1 MTVGFMGIT
10 SSFIT
15 GALTIACWAA
25 LMAWLED
32 APLSRFSRLRNRM
45 RGVSTPRVL
54 VSVLT
59 LSAAGLVGLVVYE
72 GYTDK
77 AVIPTQGDRPTVGFG
92 TTFHE
97 DGTPVKMGDT
107 TTPVRALIKAQAHIS
122 KDEKVFRD
130 SLPDVALSQGEYD
143 LYVRWMYQFG
153 QSAWMNSPMRRK
165 LRAGNYLGACNG
177 LLDYRKITS
186 NKQESPAWTVRSRDA
201 NGRPSRWEFD
211 CSTPGNKICRGVWT
225 RAQELHKQCVE
236 LQQ

>member
-1 MTVGFMGIT
+1 MGIT
-10 SSFIT
+10 SSFIA
-15 GALTIACWAA
+15 GALVILCWAA
-25 LMAWLED
+25 FMAWLED
-32 APLSRFSRLRNRM
+32 APSSDFSRLFQRM

-59 LSAAGLVGLVVYE
+59 LSAAGFVGLVVHE
-72 GYTDK
+72 SYTDK

-92 TTFHE
+92 STFHE

-122 KDEKVFRD
+122 KDEKVFRE
-130 SLPDVALSQGEYD
+130 SLPDVELLQGEYD
-143 LYVRWMYQFG
+143 LYMRWTYQFG
-153 QSAWMNSPMRRK
+153 QSAWLTSPMRRE
-165 LRAGNYLGACNG
+165 LRAGNYLAACNG

-186 NKQESPAWTVRSRDA
+186 NKQESSAWMVRSRDP
-201 NGRPSRWEFD
+201 NGRPTRWEFD